1 MAASG
6 RHFLCA
12 PLCASFRAL
21 AMARLLVRIRGRPLS
36 VTLLAPLSSLVGPRP
51 GNLPVEQEFSA
62 HYVTGVTPSLRPRRL
77 PLLQVVELNDFYR
90 PLPNLF

>member
-12 PLCASFRAL
+12 PFKRSFPGSCYGPP
-21 AMARLLVRIRGRPLS
+21 VGKDQGRPS
-36 VTLLAPLSSLVGPRP
+36 VTLLAPLSSLHGLRP
-51 GNLPVEQEFSA
+51 DNLPVEQAFSA